1 MHIPF
6 PFWYNL
12 PMPTDLDQYDLNFPC
27 EYPVKLFGL
36 DEDDFFE
43 FSYAI
48 LEKHIPGISREDL
61 TMRTSHN
68 GKYLAV
74 STTFTARDRAQVDAL
89 YAEIGANKRILF
101 AF

>member
-1 MHIPF
+1 MPV
-6 PFWYNL
+6 NL
-12 PMPTDLDQYDLNFPC
+12 DEYDLNFPC

-43 FSYAI
+43 FSFSI
-48 LEKHIPGISREDL
+48 LQKHVPGIAREDL
-61 TMRTSHN
+61 TMRSSHN

-74 STTFTARDRAQVDAL
+74 STTFTARDRDQIDAL